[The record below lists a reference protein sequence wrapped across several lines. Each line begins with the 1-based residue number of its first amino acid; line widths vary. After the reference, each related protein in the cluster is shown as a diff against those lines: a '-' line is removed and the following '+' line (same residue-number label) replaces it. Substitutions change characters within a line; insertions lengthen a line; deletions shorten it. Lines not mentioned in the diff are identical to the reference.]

1 MLMNA
6 NKADNSYKHDS
17 DDHNDDEDKD
27 NEWVVNFGD
36 EKFAISDDGGEFS

>member
-1 MLMNA
+1 MEGRNNEYGYRYYMIQMLMNA

-27 NEWVVNFGD
+27 NE
-36 EKFAISDDGGEFS
+36 